1 MEEKLHL
8 GEKIDGGRVAVFMRV
23 RESDGIYKSGKREEK
38 NYTFSQ
44 GL

>member
-23 RESDGIYKSGKREEK
+23 RESDGEDLYKSG
-38 NYTFSQ
+38 
-44 GL
+44 